1 MKLLI
6 FLLLA
11 SSCLLV
17 ACASDNGG
25 DPAQTVEKYLQAKV
39 AGDENAIRQLL
50 CLPMEADLQR
60 EAASFASVSG
70 VKIQGMQCQRVG
82 DSDIVKCA
90 GEIVATY
97 GTEDT
102 SFPLTS
108 YRVVQEDGEWKWCG
122 EAG

>member
-1 MKLLI
+1 ML
-6 FLLLA
+6 
-11 SSCLLV
+11 
-17 ACASDNGG
+17 
-25 DPAQTVEKYLQAKV
+25 VEKAEMEVLS
-39 AGDENAIRQLL
+39 LL
-50 CLPMEADLQR
+50 KTPSEVVADLQR

-70 VKIQGMQCQRVG
+70 VKIEGMKCQRVG

-90 GEIVATY
+90 GEIIATY